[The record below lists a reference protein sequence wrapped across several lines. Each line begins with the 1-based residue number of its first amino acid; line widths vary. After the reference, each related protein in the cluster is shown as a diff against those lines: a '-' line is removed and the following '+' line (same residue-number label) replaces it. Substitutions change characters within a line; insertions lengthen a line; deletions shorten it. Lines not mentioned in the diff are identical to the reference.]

1 MEADRLSVGIAPLI
15 FKLDSRWM
23 EVDRLSALAIL
34 LPEKKPR
41 LSMSCGLGVYWSM
54 SKCFVE

>member
-1 MEADRLSVGIAPLI
+1 MLSVGIAPLI
-15 FKLDSRWM
+15 FKLGSRWM

-34 LPEKKPR
+34 LPEKKLR
-41 LSMSCGLGVYWSM
+41 LSLSCGLGVYWSM